1 MAIAPRLIRSPA
13 TQQFLLGQS
22 LSQQAANQAGQPVYA
37 TSQGLARIAQALGG
51 ALLQNRAQ
59 QKFKEEQA
67 ADAASLASMLSG
79 AGVDSN
85 LAQLFGSSV
94 PGAPQ
99 VGAALLQGRQAR
111 DLARAEASAKA
122 TNATIVSGDTPE
134 GQRLGIPKG
143 QSATVTVNNRG
154 AITDIGKPFDAKQA
168 TFPGTGA
175 TQGAMNVLTRGA
187 TSGGTDTAEYAAAY
201 ALLGKPR
208 TITMPD
214 GRTVTEPGMN
224 LSAFPAPTFGAQTPA
239 TQTPPPPSTPPATDP
254 AAAEEQPAPEA
265 PQGPAKPSPDSVP
278 VSDVTVDAD
287 KKYANKTLPEFRADK
302 PNIVSNLQK
311 LDDVIRELETKDDI
325 TGFGPNMMLRLG
337 EAIGMRGQLAPSAA
351 DTGDRINQ
359 VVQESIR
366 QLLGPQFTEN
376 EAKMILQRAFDPSQD
391 ESVNLKRVREL
402 REGIARVLD
411 AKQRQE
417 DYFAKNGTLRGFE
430 SQSYADFKSLLRGG
444 AALKTLEKGETIVIN
459 GVEVRRTN

>member
-1 MAIAPRLIRSPA
+1 MAMAPKLMRSPA
-13 TQQFLLGQS
+13 SRQFILGQNLQNQS
-22 LSQQAANQAGQPVYA
+22 LN
-37 TSQGLARIAQALGG
+37 TSPILSNTQGFARLAQALAGG
-51 ALLQNRAQ
+51 LLQRDAQ

-67 ADAASLASMLSG
+67 ADAANLASMLGG
-79 AGVDSN
+79 AGVDPS
-85 LAQLFGSSV
+85 LAQLFGSDV

-99 VGAALLQGRQAR
+99 VGAALLQGRQVR
-111 DLARAEASAKA
+111 DAAQIKANAKA
-122 TNATIVSGDTPE
+122 TTATIVSGNTPE
-134 GQRLGIPKG
+134 GQRLGIPEG
-143 QSATVTVNNRG
+143 QSASVTVNNRG
-154 AITDIGKPFDAKQA
+154 AITDIGKPFDSNQS
-168 TFPGTGA
+168 TFPGTSS
-175 TQGAMNVLTRGA
+175 TSGAMNVLTRGA
-187 TSGGTDTAEYAAAY
+187 TRGETDTAEYAAAY

-214 GRTVTEPGMN
+214 GRTVNEPGMN

-239 TQTPPPPSTPPATDP
+239 TQPPPPPTTPPATDP
-254 AAAEEQPAPEA
+254 AAPEEQPTPEA
-265 PQGPAKPSPDSVP
+265 SQEPDEPSPKGVRETK
-278 VSDVTVDAD
+278 VTVGAD
-287 KKYANKTLPEFRADK
+287 ETYADETLPEFRADK

-311 LDDVIRELETKDDI
+311 LDDVIRELETRDDI

-351 DTGDRINQ
+351 DTADRINQ

-430 SQSYADFKSLLRGG
+430 SRSYADFKSLLTGG
-444 AALKTLEKGETIVIN
+444 EAVKPLQTGETTVIN
-459 GVEVRRTN
+459 GVTIERTK